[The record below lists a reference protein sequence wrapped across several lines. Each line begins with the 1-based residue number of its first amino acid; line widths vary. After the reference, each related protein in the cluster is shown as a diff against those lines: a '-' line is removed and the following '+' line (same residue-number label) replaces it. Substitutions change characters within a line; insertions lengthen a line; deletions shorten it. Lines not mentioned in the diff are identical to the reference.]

1 MLSLKSSMYEDDI
14 EVIYR
19 TDVPILFSLTVDG
32 ALTRKWKPWKMKH
45 LELSQVIE
53 IDDLIE
59 IFSIINIDGS
69 FLLMFDPT
77 NIKLVLHEFIKLI
90 KYIFN

>member
-45 LELSQVIE
+45 LELRKDVTMIYRKDKEPNPIQGKLGNFYNYFYFN
-53 IDDLIE
+53 DL
-59 IFSIINIDGS
+59 
-69 FLLMFDPT
+69 
-77 NIKLVLHEFIKLI
+77 
-90 KYIFN
+90 Y